1 MFKHPKYYAEL
12 RKQARQQAR
21 KLTSL
26 QAREDIIH
34 EENERL
40 LDRSN
45 KSTSSQAN
53 EPRVRARKP
62 KAQASSQSPQ
72 APVSSS
78 LGTSEPSPY
87 PGYKQQG

>member
-1 MFKHPKYYAEL
+1 MWRHPKYYAEL

-26 QAREDIIH
+26 QDREDIIH

-40 LDRSN
+40 YDRSN

-62 KAQASSQSPQ
+62 KAQASSQSLQ
-72 APVSSS
+72 APVSPSR
-78 LGTSEPSPY
+78 GTSEPSPCQ
-87 PGYKQQG
+87 GHKQQG